1 MKKITLQIGLTFVL
15 LVLAGTA
22 YGQTPV
28 AVPNLVRLLSL
39 NTVSGGTSSTVGS
52 IISQDD
58 SAITISATGVV
69 TIATD
74 YTPTYGTG
82 NTTTTGNVSAADARD
97 KTINVRLSA
106 GSVINQTAGVDFGA
120 IDTALNTGGISRNSD
135 GSIGITTDGNA
146 SGVDFGEGF
155 NFGLDL
161 TNLPSKYSVEI
172 SGVSFSAFAAPE
184 SCTIVNRQNTSRTVT
199 FNGTSS
205 GIITRNISALGILI
219 PGGTSDFDAVSI
231 FNSSSPDAPWRI
243 TGIEFRIVENAAS
256 NVIILTSLTGGS
268 ATLPNGTSST
278 STTNFFTSDDSNI
291 AIDANGFVT
300 IESDFNRTA
309 TQTEGGATFTTGN
322 VQIGGARGKTIA
334 IRMSAGNAMNTTDG
348 SDLGA
353 ITTAGAFN
361 RASDGGIGV
370 ATIAAPTTATGI
382 DNNEGLTFGLDVSS
396 LPSTVAVQVVKVH
409 FSTFATA
416 ETCRVVNRQNTSNN
430 QTVSGFGSNAGVT
443 DISGLGIS
451 IQGGSAGFQEVV
463 SFYNNSPA
471 AQNFRITGIELRI
484 AALSTLWN
492 GTAWSNGNPGPAVD
506 AIIEGNYSALAKG
519 GFSAKT
525 LTVNSGSLVIE
536 DTKNL
541 KIEFGVVNNAGPSGI
556 IVEQGGT
563 LQQVQSTGLNSGAI
577 TVKKNSNLLFRNDY
591 TMWSSPVTGATTLE
605 QFSPLTAQ
613 TPNNRF
619 YVYNPTSNLY
629 ENVAPSSSFNIAKGY
644 LIRMPNENPADLG
657 TSSAYYT
664 GAAAINFSGTV
675 VGVPNNGTLTLTGLA
690 TDSFHATGNPYPSNL
705 DADLFLG
712 GNTTGGTLYFW
723 RKTNGAVGTAY
734 ATYTL
739 AGGVANGGFP
749 APTKIIAPCQGFIV
763 KTGVG
768 ISSLT
773 FTNAMRPNNAVAG
786 QFLKT
791 REVATKDRVW
801 LKLSNTSGTF
811 NQALIAYM
819 DGATT
824 GVDNGIDGEYINDSK
839 VALTSSINA
848 AEYVIQ
854 GRPAFD
860 ATDVVALNF
869 KTDVAGDFS
878 ISLDQFDG
886 VFATGQ
892 AVYLVDSKTGI
903 ETDLKS
909 GGYNF
914 NAAAGVDNSRFTLKY
929 QKTLK
934 LIDAEFNENS
944 IAVYGKNGSLF
955 IKSSANAI
963 STIRVF
969 DIQGRLL
976 AEQKNVKS
984 TAATVSN
991 LKPNQALIVQVSS
1004 EDNQVVTKKVL
1015 N

>member
-1 MKKITLQIGLTFVL
+1 MKRITLKKGITMAIL
-15 LVLAGTA
+15 LLAGSI
-22 YGQTPV
+22 YSQTPV
-28 AVPNLVRLLSL
+28 NNLIRLTSL
-39 NTVSGGTSSTVGS
+39 NPASGGTTSSPS

-58 SAITISATGVV
+58 SSITIDAAGAV
-69 TIATD
+69 TIASD
-74 YTPTYGTG
+74 YTPIAAAG
-82 NTTTTGNVSAADARD
+82 NTTG
-97 KTINVRLSA
+97 TIL
-106 GSVINQTAGVDFGA
+106 
-120 IDTALNTGGISRNSD
+120 
-135 GSIGITTDGNA
+135 
-146 SGVDFGEGF
+146 
-155 NFGLDL
+155 
-161 TNLPSKYSVEI
+161 
-172 SGVSFSAFAAPE
+172 
-184 SCTIVNRQNTSRTVT
+184 
-199 FNGTSS
+199 
-205 GIITRNISALGILI
+205 
-219 PGGTSDFDAVSI
+219 
-231 FNSSSPDAPWRI
+231 
-243 TGIEFRIVENAAS
+243 
-256 NVIILTSLTGGS
+256 
-268 ATLPNGTSST
+268 
-278 STTNFFTSDDSNI
+278 
-291 AIDANGFVT
+291 
-300 IESDFNRTA
+300 
-309 TQTEGGATFTTGN
+309 
-322 VQIGGARGKTIA
+322 IGGARNKTI
-334 IRMSAGNAMNTTDG
+334 SVQLNAGSVVDQTVGAT
-348 SDLGA
+348 LGA
-353 ITTAGAFN
+353 ITTTAGIQ

-370 ATIAAPTTATGI
+370 TTVAGASSGI
-382 DNNEGLTFGLDVSS
+382 DNGEGITFGLDLSS
-396 LPSTVAVQVVKVH
+396 LPSTVAVQISRVY
-409 FSTFATA
+409 FSTFGTA
-416 ETCRVVNRQNTSNN
+416 ESCTVVNRQDTSQNT
-430 QTVSGFGSNAGVT
+430 TVVGFSGNAGNR
-443 DISGLGIS
+443 DISTLGIS
-451 IQGGSAGFQEVV
+451 IPGGTIDLDAV
-463 SFYNNSPA
+463 SFFNSSA
-471 AQNFRITGIELRI
+471 TAQNFRITGIEIRI
-484 AALSTLWN
+484 VALSTVWN
-492 GTAWSNGNPGPAVD
+492 GTSWSNAAPGPAVD
-506 AIIEGNYSALAKG
+506 AFIEGNYSASATG
-519 GFSAKT
+519 GFSANN
-525 LTVNSGSLVIE
+525 LTINSGSLTIE
-536 DTKNL
+536 ATKNL
-541 KIEFGVVNNAGPSGI
+541 KIERSVVNNAGPNGI
-556 IVEQGGT
+556 IVEEGGT
-563 LQQVQSTGLNSGAI
+563 LQQVLSTGLNSGAI

-591 TMWSSPVTGATTLE
+591 TMWSSPVAGSTTLE

-664 GAAAINFSGTV
+664 GASAINFSGTV

-791 REVATKDRVW
+791 KQTGTKDRVW
-801 LKLSNTSGTF
+801 LKLSNASGTF

-839 VALTSSINA
+839 VALTSRINA
-848 AEYVIQ
+848 SEYVIQ

-892 AVYLVDSKTGI
+892 AVYLVDSTTGT

-909 GGYNF
+909 GAYNF

-934 LIDAEFNENS
+934 VINAEFNDNS
-944 IAVYGKNGSLF
+944 ITVYGQNGTLLV
-955 IKSSANAI
+955 KSGAKLI
-963 STIRVF
+963 HTVKVF

-984 TAATVSN
+984 TAATISN
-991 LKPNQALIVQVSS
+991 LKTNQALIVQVSS
-1004 EDNQVVTKKVL
+1004 EDNQVVIKKVL